1 VTQLEKEMLE
11 ALKGLIANAPA
22 PKRIRDDFSY
32 VLYLEAAR
40 AAVRKAAGNA

>member
-1 VTQLEKEMLE
+1 MTSLEKEMLE
-11 ALKGLIANAPA
+11 ALRGLLANAPA

-40 AAVRKAAGNA
+40 KAVAKAGAE